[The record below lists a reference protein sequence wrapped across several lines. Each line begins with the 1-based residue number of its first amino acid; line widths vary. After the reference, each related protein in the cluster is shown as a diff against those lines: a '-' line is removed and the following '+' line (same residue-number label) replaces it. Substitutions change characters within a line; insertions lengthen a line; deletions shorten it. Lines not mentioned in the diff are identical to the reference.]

1 MSFPLSITRH
11 WRAALPQE
19 EAEPAVV
26 HETRREEPPET
37 PEPGFRDRRRSRV
50 HGLGDV
56 GGAATVPA
64 AAGAAPPTFAGA
76 FGPALAK
83 YDEGLEPRRACLK
96 DAAVL

>member
-50 HGLGDV
+50 HGLGGRRRGD
-56 GGAATVPA
+56 GARCRWCRPA
-64 AAGAAPPTFAGA
+64 TFAGA